1 MTFISTPAESGA
13 GSGWNMIR
21 REPLLAPR
29 GTPPLWHRLVLLG
42 AWVLLVGWLASL
54 HVVWRDEAR
63 AYAFAIG
70 GDTVVDMLRGLRGE
84 GHPSLWYLIL
94 RAGHV
99 LTGEAREVL
108 SGAGLLIGFLAAA
121 LFALKAPFRIGVL
134 AVTLFGAFFVM
145 DYTVIAR
152 NYGIAALLMFVIAAW
167 WERIKDSLWF
177 GLLLF
182 CLANVNV
189 PALILAG
196 ALFLFRALEVL
207 GTSPAERRGEWVRL
221 IANAVLAAGGAL
233 ASFLT
238 VYPPF
243 NDAAVGLDKRPLT
256 AWNVVR
262 AIFHQKTFVRD
273 LGIPWPAQTIS
284 LVLITGS
291 LFVFAR
297 HKRALAVAV
306 LAFFTLKFFFFFIY
320 MAYLRH
326 IALFLVFLLALAWI
340 VAKEGGEERLPA
352 SHWRSKAVPVGK
364 WMLVL
369 LLGVQVVTLLRK
381 PVAQAIIGVPY
392 SRSADLAALMERPG
406 LRDALLIV
414 DPDMVGEAVVY
425 YRGGKPLWLLRQSRF
440 GSWAPFSKN
449 GRGNL
454 TLDDILADARL
465 LNGRT
470 GRPVVIALQRPI
482 GEDGDFQ
489 MMFQNRTV
497 ITSEG
502 RARFLA
508 ATRPLVGLRP
518 AQTDE
523 EYDVYL
529 YPRGAAGRGR

>member
-1 MTFISTPAESGA
+1 MFIPAEAGASGRWA
-13 GSGWNMIR
+13 AIR
-21 REPLLAPR
+21 RDPLLDPR
-29 GTPPLWHRLVLLG
+29 GGPQLWQRLVLLG
-42 AWVLLVGWLASL
+42 AWVVLVWWLASL

-70 GDTVVDMLRGLRGE
+70 GSDVVEMWRGLRGE
-84 GHPSLWYLIL
+84 GHPALWYLIL
-94 RAGHV
+94 RAAHH
-99 LTGEAREVL
+99 LTGSPQAL
-108 SGAGLLIGFLAAA
+108 SGAGLAIGFLAAA
-121 LFALKAPFRIGVL
+121 LFALKSPFRIWVIFFVL
-134 AVTLFGAFFVM
+134 FSAFFVL

-152 NYGIAALLMFVIAAW
+152 NYGLAALLMMAVAAW
-167 WERIKDSLWF
+167 WRRIKDSLWL
-177 GLLLF
+177 GLLMFLL
-182 CLANVNV
+182 CNVNV
-189 PALILAG
+189 PSVVLAG

-207 GTSPAERRGEWVRL
+207 ATDPRERPGEWQRL
-221 IANAVLAAGGAL
+221 AANALLAAGGAL
-233 ASFLT
+233 AWFLT

-273 LGIPWPAQTIS
+273 LGIPWPAQPIS
-284 LVLITGS
+284 LILITGS

-297 HKRALAVAV
+297 HRRALTVAV

-326 IALFLVFLLALAWI
+326 VALFLVFLLALAWI
-340 VAKEGGEERLPA
+340 VAGEGGEEPLPA
-352 SHWRSKAVPVGK
+352 SHWRTKAVTVGK

-369 LLGVQVVTLLRK
+369 LLAVQTVTLIRK
-381 PVAQAIIGVPY
+381 PLAKAVMGVPY
-392 SRSADLAALMERPG
+392 SRSADLAALLERPD
-406 LRDALLIV
+406 LRDAVLIV

-440 GSWAPFSKN
+440 GTWAPFSKN

-454 TLDDILADARL
+454 TLHDILGDARL
-465 LNGRT
+465 LNTRT

-489 MMFQNRTV
+489 VMFQNRTL
-497 ITSEG
+497 ITPEG
-502 RARFLA
+502 RGRFLA
-508 ATRPLVGLRP
+508 ATRPLATLRP

-523 EYDVYL
+523 EYDIYL
-529 YPRGAAGRGR
+529 YPRGTVTSGR

>member
-1 MTFISTPAESGA
+1 MTSTSTPADPGV
-13 GSGWNMIR
+13 GSGWNSIR
-21 REPLLAPR
+21 PEPLLAPR
-29 GTPPLWHRLVLLG
+29 GTPPLWQRLVLLG
-42 AWVLLVGWLASL
+42 AWVVLVGWLASL

-94 RAGHV
+94 RAGHE
-99 LTGEAREVL
+99 LTSAREVL
-108 SGAGLLIGFLAAA
+108 SGAGLLFGFLAAA
-121 LFALKAPFRIGVL
+121 LFALKAPFRLWVL
-134 AVTLFGAFFVM
+134 FATLFSAFFVM

-152 NYGIAALLMFVIAAW
+152 NYGIAALLMFAIAAW

-182 CLANVNV
+182 LLANVNV
-189 PALILAG
+189 PVLILAG

-207 GTSPAERRGEWVRL
+207 GTSPSERRGEWARL
-221 IANAVLAAGGAL
+221 AVNAVLAASGAL

-256 AWNVVR
+256 ACNLVR

-284 LVLITGS
+284 LVFITGS
-291 LFVFAR
+291 LLVFAR
-297 HKRALAVAV
+297 HKRALIVAV
-306 LAFFTLKFFFFFIY
+306 LAFFALKFFFFFIY

-340 VAKEGGEERLPA
+340 VAKEGGEKCLPA

-369 LLGVQVVTLLRK
+369 LLSVQVVTLLRK
-381 PVAQAIIGVPY
+381 PVAQAVMGVPY
-392 SRSADLAALMERPG
+392 SRSADLAALMERPD

-470 GRPVVIALQRPI
+470 GRPVAIALQRPI

-489 MMFQNRTV
+489 MMFQNRTA
-497 ITSEG
+497 ITPEG
-502 RARFLA
+502 RSRFLA
-508 ATRPLVGLRP
+508 ATRPLVSLRP

-529 YPRGAAGRGR
+529 YTRGAAGRGR